1 MPSCVMRERTPLTR
15 DILERLPRLKLIAS
29 TGSRNASIDVDAAA
43 ARGIEVMH
51 TNYDSSPTVELTW
64 ALILAKRFE
73 TCPPKLLP
81 FGPGG
86 WQRTVGDGI
95 RGKVLSVLG
104 LGNIGS
110 QVAQIAGAFGMD
122 VIAWS
127 ENLAPEKAAAA
138 GARLVS
144 KKELFERA
152 DILTIHL
159 VLSART
165 RGLVG
170 SPELALMKRATARLV
185 NTSRGPIVDENAL
198 VETLRE
204 GRLAG
209 AAVDVYDIE
218 PLPPEHPFRRLD
230 NVIATPH
237 IGYVSRDLYRVFY
250 QDAVANIAGWLGKR
264 AFMSDPLR
272 FDVCVSAQ
280 TPVVTDDLGR
290 RVWLNGGGRRYR
302 RRLISGERDAVLV
315 DTFITLE
322 QNRTLVEWI
331 AEKEKNLTTIYAT
344 HGHGDHFFGVHN
356 CPNAIP
362 EGTVRGNAGRDR
374 YHATAGLVSCSGVI
388 LEVCA
393 VSGANRLDARDRGR
407 TRGVHQNSGRG

>member
-1 MPSCVMRERTPLTR
+1 MPRIAIFDDYQNVALELADWSPVTERATVTVFNDHLSEAKDIVDRLRDFDAVCVMRERTPLTR
-15 DILERLPRLKLIAS
+15 DILESLSRLKLIVS

-64 ALILAKRFE
+64 ALILANARNLPIE
-73 TCPPKLLP
+73 TASVRS
-81 FGPGG
+81 GG

-110 QVAQIAGAFGMD
+110 QVARIAGAFGMD

-144 KKELFERA
+144 RKELFERA

-170 SPELALMKRATARLV
+170 SPELALMKRSARLV

-264 AFMSDPLR
+264 AS
-272 FDVCVSAQ
+272 
-280 TPVVTDDLGR
+280 
-290 RVWLNGGGRRYR
+290 
-302 RRLISGERDAVLV
+302 
-315 DTFITLE
+315 
-322 QNRTLVEWI
+322 
-331 AEKEKNLTTIYAT
+331 
-344 HGHGDHFFGVHN
+344 
-356 CPNAIP
+356 
-362 EGTVRGNAGRDR
+362 
-374 YHATAGLVSCSGVI
+374 
-388 LEVCA
+388 
-393 VSGANRLDARDRGR
+393 
-407 TRGVHQNSGRG
+407 

>member
-1 MPSCVMRERTPLTR
+1 VVLLWTIPHHAQSETDMPRIAIFDDYQNVALELADWSPVTERATVTVFNDHLSEAKDIVDRLRDFDAVCIMRERTPLTR

-64 ALILAKRFE
+64 ALILANARNLPTE
-73 TCPPKLLP
+73 TASVRS
-81 FGPGG
+81 GG

-95 RGKVLSVLG
+95 RGKVLSALG

-170 SPELALMKRATARLV
+170 SPELALMKRSARLV

-198 VETLRE
+198 VETLGE

-264 AFMSDPLR
+264 AS
-272 FDVCVSAQ
+272 
-280 TPVVTDDLGR
+280 
-290 RVWLNGGGRRYR
+290 
-302 RRLISGERDAVLV
+302 
-315 DTFITLE
+315 
-322 QNRTLVEWI
+322 
-331 AEKEKNLTTIYAT
+331 
-344 HGHGDHFFGVHN
+344 
-356 CPNAIP
+356 
-362 EGTVRGNAGRDR
+362 
-374 YHATAGLVSCSGVI
+374 
-388 LEVCA
+388 
-393 VSGANRLDARDRGR
+393 
-407 TRGVHQNSGRG
+407 